1 MGKPNRQY
9 VFEALELLSGALK
22 PFVISRLENSFS
34 TNWETKLRKRVSNIR
49 GGKLSWDIS
58 LLLRS
63 ITTFWDDVFKEV
75 FGRAE
80 KMYVDEIREI
90 RNRLAHDEP
99 FSTDDTDRA
108 LGTIKRF
115 LESISAG
122 EEVGKITKMRT
133 AIIQRRLDD
142 QRRNEERK
150 RSNGGM
156 KKSKGDG
163 TLRSWRDVVIPHR
176 DVASGQFKAADF
188 AADLFMVHT
197 GRSDVEYDDPREF
210 FKRTYLTAGL
220 AELLTKGAKRLAGD
234 GGDPVI
240 ELQTNFGGGKT
251 HSMLALYHMCGE
263 TPPSELFGL
272 DQLISSSD
280 ISLPKDIKRAVIVG
294 TSRFPM
300 DSLVTPDGCNI
311 NTLWGDLAWQI
322 GGKSGY
328 EQIEDTDKSGIPPG
342 VERLSKLFSDCS
354 PCLILIDEWI
364 AYLRHIYNI
373 TNSPPSGSFE
383 SNVSFVQSLTEAVKA
398 SPKVLL
404 VASLP
409 ESEVEA
415 GGEGGIEAL
424 KCLQAI
430 FSRINVR
437 WTPATDEESYEI
449 VRRRLFQDINPDMF
463 KCRDDVIMQFT
474 KLYRD
479 NEDMFP
485 KKSMDSGYRRKIE
498 KSYPI
503 HPELFDQLY
512 YVWGN
517 LEMFQKTRGL
527 LRLMANIVHKLWM
540 SSDPSAMIMP
550 GSVYASEK
558 SIQTELLKS
567 VPKEWDSIID
577 GDIDG
582 DDSIPFEVD
591 RVKRHLGQIS
601 ATQRVARSVFLA
613 TAPLEGSQNP
623 YVDTKRVILGV
634 CQPEESPSLFEDAL
648 RRLSQKAKYIH
659 SSAEGTRYSRTPSLN
674 REIEERASRIDDR
687 VVSHEFDKALEKF
700 VRDVR
705 DRGPFHTIQVAPGS
719 SADVPDEAEGVRLVV
734 LGSSHP
740 HDGRDDSPALREAK
754 SIFLNKGKLPRI
766 YQNTLVFLALSHNSF
781 SGVQESICERIAVKE
796 IIDSDNPNFTKR
808 DISFLNGK
816 LNDAMLSVNVC
827 IREGL
832 CYAICPTKETPD
844 SELRWNIFKVVSQD
858 NTFTQIGKKFISSEF
873 IYSEIG
879 PRRLHSALVH
889 SVWRD
894 EAHFLTSQVWE
905 FCNKFPYLPRLCNK
919 NVLKDSIGKAISGSD
934 VGPFSYAENVS
945 DDGNYER
952 LLLKG
957 CDPST
962 VVVDNKSV
970 IVSSEIA
977 GKFQPA
983 EDKTDA
989 KTDDGEINDGRPEGF
1004 VPVAETEQKPKTFY
1018 GMVELSSER
1027 PAKDMGKI
1035 LDEVVSHLTGSPGG
1049 SVTLTLEIDGH
1060 VPDGID
1066 KKKVRTLLENTR
1078 ALGFKERQV
1087 S

>member
-1 MGKPNRQY
+1 MGKTNRQY
-9 VFEALELLSGALK
+9 VFDALELLSGALK
-22 PFVISRLENSFS
+22 PFVTSRLESSFS
-34 TNWETKLRKRVSNIR
+34 TQWETKVRKRVPNVRR
-49 GGKLSWDIS
+49 GELSWDIS

-63 ITTFWDDVFKEV
+63 ITTFWEDVFKEV
-75 FGRAE
+75 FGRVE
-80 KMYVDEIREI
+80 RSYVEEIRDI
-90 RNRLAHDEP
+90 RNRLAHDKP

-108 LGTIKRF
+108 LGTIKRL

-122 EEVGKITKMRT
+122 EAAGKITEMRT
-133 AIIQRRLDD
+133 SIIQRRLDD
-142 QRRNEERK
+142 QRRNEERR
-150 RSNGGM
+150 RSNGG
-156 KKSKGDG
+156 KRNTTGNSN
-163 TLRSWRDVVIPHR
+163 LRSWRDVAVPHR

-210 FKRTYLTAGL
+210 FRRTYLTAGL
-220 AELLTKGAKRLAGD
+220 AELLTKGAQRLSGE

-251 HSMLALYHMCGE
+251 HSMLALYHMCGG
-263 TPPSELFGL
+263 TPASELFGL
-272 DQLISSSD
+272 DQLASSSNM
-280 ISLPKDIKRAVIVG
+280 SLPKDIKRAVVVG
-294 TSRFPM
+294 TSRFPK
-300 DSLVTPDGCNI
+300 DTLVTSDGCEI

-342 VERLSKLFSDCS
+342 VERLSKLFSDYS

-373 TNSPPSGSFE
+373 ANLPSGSFE
-383 SNVSFVQSLTEAVKA
+383 SNISFVQSLTEAVKA
-398 SPKVLL
+398 SPKVFL

-424 KCLQAI
+424 NCLQAI

-449 VRRRLFQDINPDMF
+449 VRRRLFQDISPDMF
-463 KCRDDVIMQFT
+463 QCRDDVIMQFA
-474 KLYRD
+474 KLYRNNND
-479 NEDMFP
+479 TFP
-485 KKSMDSGYRRKIE
+485 KMSLDSRYKRKIE

-567 VPKEWDSIID
+567 IPKEWDSIID

-591 RVKRHLGQIS
+591 RVKPHLGQIS

-623 YVDTKRVILGV
+623 YIDTKRIILGA
-634 CQPEESPSLFEDAL
+634 CQPEESPALFEDAL
-648 RRLSQKAKYIH
+648 RQLSQKAKYIH

-674 REIEERASRIDDR
+674 REIEERASGIDDR
-687 VVSHEFDKALEKF
+687 IVAHEFDRALDKC

-705 DRGPFHTIQVAPGS
+705 DKGPFHTIQVVPGS
-719 SADVPDEAEGVRLVV
+719 SADVPDEAEGIRLVV
-734 LGSSHP
+734 LGSTHS
-740 HDGRDDSPALREAK
+740 HDGKDDSPALREAK

-766 YQNTLVFLALSHNSF
+766 YQNTLVFLALSQYSL
-781 SGVQESICERIAVKE
+781 SGIQESICKRIAVKE

-816 LNDAMLSVNVC
+816 LNDAISSINGR

-832 CYAICPTKETPD
+832 CYAICPTKEAPSSD
-844 SELRWNIFKVVSQD
+844 LSWNIFKVVSPD
-858 NTFTQIGKKFISSEF
+858 EIFSQISKKLISSEC

-879 PRRLHSALVH
+879 ARRLHSALVN
-889 SVWRD
+889 SVWND
-894 EAHFLTSQVWE
+894 EPHLLTSQVWE
-905 FCNKFPYLPRLCNK
+905 FCNKLPYLPRLCDK
-919 NVLKDSIGKAISGSD
+919 NVLRDSIGKAISGSD
-934 VGPFSYAENVS
+934 AGPFSYAERAGE
-945 DDGNYER
+945 DGNYER
-952 LLLKG
+952 LLIQG
-957 CDPST
+957 CEPST
-962 VVVDNKSV
+962 VVVDNQSV
-970 IVSSEIA
+970 IVNAEIA
-977 GKFQPA
+977 GKFQPTK
-983 EDKTDA
+983 DKVDVEI
-989 KTDDGEINDGRPEGF
+989 DDENINDGGSGG
-1004 VPVAETEQKPKTFY
+1004 VAPIDEAERQPKTFY

-1035 LDEVVSHLTGSPGG
+1035 LDEVVSHITGSPGG

-1066 KKKVRTLLENTR
+1066 KKKVRTLLENTLT
-1078 ALGFKERQV
+1078 LGFKERQV
-1087 S
+1087 K